1 MRKAHGRHLR
11 LVGGR
16 PLPMPQGPRLKPAPG
31 GRQTADDAAS
41 ATRPA
46 ADARAV
52 RAAGYEFDGAV
63 MITASHLP
71 YNRNGFKFFTRDGG
85 FEKADIAV
93 LLKAAAAEHA
103 AAEAPNLDPAGA
115 YQDDAFVLSC
125 ALHSSPALIEY
136 VRSPCSAESLCHSCV
151 FLCARCFSSLLAAC
165 LICKVASGT
174 GTAPKHVWAAS
185 WQRGS
190 SPTLFLRRWVRMAHG
205 PRRSEGSLTRAAHA
219 AQVDFMPVYA
229 AHLRSII
236 QKGISHPSNYERPLE
251 GFHVIVD
258 AGALIRV
265 RVSRPAAASAAGDAG
280 ACALGRLR
288 QAMCHAKWMTCWGWE

>member
-1 MRKAHGRHLR
+1 MHRAARALLSPCGGLPMRKAHGRHLR

-136 VRSPCSAESLCHSCV
+136 VRSPCSAGSLCHSCV
-151 FLCARCFSSLLAAC
+151 FPLRTLFQLAARGLLDMQGGVRHRNGTQAC
-165 LICKVASGT
+165 LGSIVAAGQQSYSSSASVGPD
-174 GTAPKHVWAAS
+174 GARAA
-185 WQRGS
+185 QVRG
-190 SPTLFLRRWVRMAHG
+190 
-205 PRRSEGSLTRAAHA
+205 AAHA
-219 AQVDFMPVYA
+219 RGARRAGRLHARVCGAPAQHHPEG
-229 AHLRSII
+229 HQPPEQLR
-236 QKGISHPSNYERPLE
+236 
-251 GFHVIVD
+251 
-258 AGALIRV
+258 
-265 RVSRPAAASAAGDAG
+265 AAARG
-280 ACALGRLR
+280 LPRHRGRGR
-288 QAMCHAKWMTCWGWE
+288 AD